1 MANATNTQQICSG
14 VLRGGMVESNAVM
27 KKEAQNGSGAPAREF
42 LVVEARGEAAEAL
55 RAELASR
62 GFAVSVHRA
71 GSADAAAS
79 AADAAG
85 SVGGEDADMSEES
98 IDVLVRNLSPTE
110 FRVLSILFG
119 HAGRPVHRMTIYRK
133 LYEGRGPV
141 DSRAV
146 DQILL
151 RLKDK
156 LGPLWE
162 NVENRPGV
170 GVLWNPDGAKP
181 SASAARRFFRKIMQ
195 NRAAVLLLLLVAGFS
210 AGWLLRSGTRGP
222 ASGAPGTHSVTS
234 ASLLVPPPPPPVRAG
249 PLSPEMAVAPGHGP
263 ECMVDGDTNTWF
275 QSAGPA
281 RKKDGVIVEYHPALR
296 GTLSVQCGVPGS
308 TNAPPAI
315 RIGVITAGA
324 PRGRRLGYVDPE
336 TGFFSCDIGEK
347 PASRVVV
354 VVAADSDEPFAVQS
368 VRIDP

>member
-1 MANATNTQQICSG
+1 MQQIWEG
-14 VLRGGMVESNAVM
+14 VFGGGVVECRPVM
-27 KKEAQNGSGAPAREF
+27 KRKAKNDSEASAREF
-42 LVVEARGEAAEAL
+42 LVVGAEGKSAEEL
-55 RAELASR
+55 RAELE
-62 GFAVSVHRA
+62 GLGYVVAVVRA
-71 GSADAAAS
+71 GTAEEAAAS
-79 AADAAG
+79 AASEDDARKERNIKA
-85 SVGGEDADMSEES
+85 VF
-98 IDVLVRNLSPTE
+98 RNLTASE
-110 FRVLSILFG
+110 IKVLSFLLEN
-119 HAGRPVHRMTIYRK
+119 AGDLVSKKDIYRE
-133 LYEGRGPV
+133 LYGGPGPL
-141 DSRAV
+141 DSRAP
-146 DQILL
+146 DQLL
-151 RLKDK
+151 RRLRDK
-156 LGPLWE
+156 LGSLAGNLE
-162 NVENRPGV
+162 SQRSV
-170 GVLWNPDGAKP
+170 GVRWNADREVP
-181 SASAARRFFRKIMQ
+181 SGFSARRIFSILSPF
-195 NRAAVLLLLLVAGFS
+195 RAAVLSLLLVAGLA
-210 AGWLLRSGTRGP
+210 AGWLLRSGRDGEPGAGP
-222 ASGAPGTHSVTS
+222 VPAASE
-234 ASLLVPPPPPPVRAG
+234 LIVPPPPPPVRAG